1 MQRGPRPVPTHL
13 KLLRGNPGKE
23 KLNRDEPEPLVPPS
37 CPEPPPFV
45 TGYAAEEWRR
55 IATELYRLHLLTVV
69 DIGPLAA
76 YCVAYGE
83 WRTARETLDRIA
95 KADPVMHGLLLKRD
109 RVAVQNPLVYVARKA
124 AQDMVRYASE
134 FGLTP
139 AARSRIA
146 TGLGETAGGKFADL
160 LAG

>member
-1 MQRGPRPVPTHL
+1 MR
-13 KLLRGNPGKE
+13 
-23 KLNRDEPEPLVPPS
+23 LNKDEPEPLVPET
-37 CPEPPPFV
+37 CPEPPSFV
-45 TGYAAEEWRR
+45 TGYAAEEWHR
-55 IATELYRLHLLTVV
+55 IAAELYRLRLLTLI

-83 WRTARETLDRIA
+83 WRTARETLDKIA

-124 AQDMVRYASE
+124 AHDMVRYAGE
-134 FGLTP
+134 FGLSP
-139 AARSRIA
+139 AARCRIA
-146 TGLGETAGGKFADL
+146 TGAAEVPGGSKFGDL